1 MSLSGLEK
9 SPSLETPRLQ
19 LRALVEEDATEMA
32 RYLNDREVADGLTY
46 SPYPYT
52 LDTAKTWLK
61 DVAFA
66 AQQGQSLYWAI
77 THRESRAFMGTI
89 GFSLCRMHDKAEMH
103 YWLGRSYWNHGYM
116 TEAAKAL
123 IPFIFAQEHIHRLE
137 VNHFTRNVAS
147 ERVIEKCGFIFE
159 GELRAYVKRFG
170 RYENVR
176 FYSLLKSE
184 LEGEK
189 DGKSIAIENEVC

>member
-9 SPSLETPRLQ
+9 SPSLETLRLR

-66 AQQGQSLYWAI
+66 TQQGQSLYWAI
-77 THRESRAFMGTI
+77 THRESGTFMGTI
-89 GFSLCRMHDKAEMH
+89 GFSLCRIHDKAEMH
-103 YWLGRSYWNHGYM
+103 YWLGRPYWNHGYT

-123 IPFIFAQEHIHRLE
+123 IPFVFAQERIHRLE
-137 VNHFTRNVAS
+137 VNHFTRNIAS

-159 GELRAYVKRFG
+159 GELRSYVKRFG

-176 FYSLLKSE
+176 IYSLLENE
-184 LEGEK
+184 LEKQEKDIAGEK
-189 DGKSIAIENEVC
+189 KTC